1 VTSARPLRIV
11 QVSPYSWDVPGGVQ
25 VHVRELAAQLRALGH
40 TVLIL
45 APGSAREQRD
55 DTVIVGRAIPVRGNG
70 SVARI
75 AFGPQVASAVGRA
88 LREFKPDVIHV
99 HEPLV
104 PSVSMHVVL
113 SANAPVVATFHSNVG
128 RERTSSLWFKLAVPM
143 IRPVWNKLA
152 KRIAVSEA
160 ARHSVCSRMGDGD
173 LLIVPNGVDVSRFAA
188 AAPAPLAP
196 GRHLLF
202 VGRLEERKG
211 FPIAVSAF
219 AELARLYPDLR
230 LLVIGDGTERTAV
243 DQLNADA
250 RARVEMLGRVDDD
263 RLASYLKAADVYIG
277 PALGGESFGIVLAEA
292 MAAGKPIVASD
303 IDGYRDVARDGL
315 EALLVAPGEVPPLV
329 AAVREVLDDQ
339 RLARS
344 LGDGGAR
351 RAREFDWEVVSQRVM
366 GVYEEVLGTQRA
378 GISDKGAASAQRS
391 ATSGKQAGRGKG

>member
-1 VTSARPLRIV
+1 MTSARPLRIV

-25 VHVRELAAQLRALGH
+25 VHVRELAAHLRALGH
-40 TVLIL
+40 TVRIL
-45 APGSAREQRD
+45 APGSAREQGD

-75 AFGPQVASAVGRA
+75 AFGPQIASAVGRA

-113 SANAPVVATFHSNVG
+113 RANAPVVATFNSNVG
-128 RERTSSLWFKLAVPM
+128 RERASSLWFQLAVPM

-160 ARHSVCSRMGDGD
+160 ARHSVCSRMGDGN
-173 LLIVPNGVDVSRFAA
+173 LRIVPNGVAVSRFANAMPA
-188 AAPAPLAP
+188 AVPP

-211 FPIAVSAF
+211 FPVAVSAF
-219 AELARLYPDLR
+219 AELARLYADLR
-230 LLVIGDGTERTAV
+230 LLVIGDGAERSAV
-243 DQLNADA
+243 DQLEPDV
-250 RARVEMLGRVDDD
+250 RARVDMLGRVDDD

-292 MAAGKPIVASD
+292 MAAGKQIVASD

-315 EALLVAPGEVPPLV
+315 EALLVSPGDAAALV
-329 AAVREVLDDQ
+329 AAVQEVLNDR
-339 RLARS
+339 RLAQS
-344 LGDGGAR
+344 LGEAGSR
-351 RAREFDWEVVSQRVM
+351 RAHEFDWDVVSQRVL
-366 GVYEEVLGTQRA
+366 GIYEEVLEAGDQRPEA
-378 GISDKGAASAQRS
+378 REQFAR
-391 ATSGKQAGRGKG
+391 